1 MKMYGDEDGKKGVAK
16 SVWAVKHNL
25 EVSQNLAV
33 THLLYIP
40 LSLPSTVG
48 RKLPSTVGRKLSH
61 SPELHCPRC
70 CLNTKQKD
78 CQSLAWFT
86 ITAYK

>member
-1 MKMYGDEDGKKGVAK
+1 MKMYEDEEGKKGVAK
-16 SVWAVKHNL
+16 SVWAVKRNL
-25 EVSQNLAV
+25 EVSQNLAA

-40 LSLPSTVG
+40 LS
-48 RKLPSTVGRKLSH
+48 LPSTVGRKLSH

-70 CLNTKQKD
+70 CPNTKQKD